1 MTCNSCKGV
10 SASVLSSGRGVSAA
24 LRPLGVA
31 ALLWLLTFLLGK
43 VAFIVLCHGAE
54 PISVGDVAAILW
66 HGLPMDLSTTAYLL
80 LLPWLCAWIAGNRPS
95 SWRWLRPL
103 LLVFNALAAIVVAA
117 CIVGDIALYP
127 FWGFK
132 LDATI
137 WTYIDSPRDAVASV
151 STTFVLLH
159 LAAFILL
166 AVCIFWCARLA
177 LPKIL
182 TDGKTGRQTTQHRT
196 LLLPLLIR
204 NLLFALVGIFLFI
217 LLRGG
222 ITESTMNVGNAYF
235 SERQFLNHAAVNPA
249 FSLLYSS
256 QKAERFD
263 FLYRSMP
270 TEEAASLLAGLYP
283 VTVPEGSVSTSSLET
298 TEPGDSSSMK
308 RPFGPSAPQGL
319 LLTPRPSILLL
330 FWEGCGGQLTASL
343 GGPTGEA
350 AITPNL
356 DSLAQSGIF
365 FSELR
370 ANSFRTDRGTLST
383 LSGHLAFPMH
393 SLMKMAMRAS
403 HLPSIARTLQAAGYT
418 TSFTYGGDLNFTNMK
433 GYLLSTGFQRT
444 VSEDDF
450 SRSERATSK
459 WGVCDSILFE
469 RLYEETATVPDGS
482 SSPFFHAALTLSSHE
497 PWDVPASFR
506 RPSDPDEKVASFR
519 YTDHHLGRLIR
530 RLRSTSLW
538 DNLLIIILP
547 DHGVLAAD
555 VRDWQDPRF
564 FHIPMMWTGGAVT
577 APATIDALMNQSDLP
592 ATLLA
597 QLDLPHDDFP
607 WSRDVLSHAYNRPF
621 TYSTF
626 NDGFAITVNN
636 SQFTTVFFD
645 NKAQRATTYGDSH
658 LQDSLTHLGKAILQ
672 RSYDHLEQ
680 LR

>member
-1 MTCNSCKGV
+1 MTCNSCKG
-10 SASVLSSGRGVSAA
+10 SSSQPRTSGWGTSAA
-24 LRPLGVA
+24 LRQMGGA

-43 VAFIVLCHGAE
+43 LAFIVVCHGAE
-54 PISVGDVAAILW
+54 PISVGDVAAIVW

-80 LLPWLCAWIAGNRPS
+80 LLPWLCAWIAGNWPS

-103 LLVFNALAAIVVAA
+103 LLAFNALAAIVIAA

-137 WTYIDSPRDAVASV
+137 WTYIDSPRDAIASV
-151 STTFVLLH
+151 STAFVLLH

-166 AVCIFWCARLA
+166 AVCIFLGARLV
-177 LPKIL
+177 LSSISIK
-182 TDGKTGRQTTQHRT
+182 GKTGRRWFLHRS
-196 LLLPLLIR
+196 PLLQFIVR
-204 NLLFALVGIFLFI
+204 NLLFALVGVLLFI
-217 LLRGG
+217 VLRGG

-235 SERQFLNHAAVNPA
+235 SDRQFLNHAAVNPA
-249 FSLLYSS
+249 FSLLSSS

-263 FLYRSMP
+263 LLYRSMP
-270 TEEAASLLAGLYP
+270 AEEAASLLAGLYP
-283 VTVPEGSVSTSSLET
+283 VTTS
-298 TEPGDSSSMK
+298 
-308 RPFGPSAPQGL
+308 PSI
-319 LLTPRPSILLL
+319 LLTSRPSILLL

-356 DSLAQSGIF
+356 DSLARSGIF

-383 LSGHLAFPMH
+383 LSGQPAYPMH

-403 HLPSIARTLQAAGYT
+403 HLPSIARTLQAAGYA

-433 GYLLSTGFQRT
+433 GYLLSTGFQHT

-469 RLYEETATVPDGS
+469 RLYEETISAVTVPDGS

-519 YTDHHLGRLIR
+519 YTDHHLGRFISH
-530 RLRSTSLW
+530 LRQTSLW

-547 DHGVLAAD
+547 DHGVLATD
-555 VRDWQDPRF
+555 VLDWQDPRF
-564 FHIPMMWTGGAVT
+564 FHIPMVWTGGAVT
-577 APATIDALMNQSDLP
+577 GSATVNALMNQSDLP
-592 ATLLA
+592 ATLLS

-607 WSRDVLSHAYNRPF
+607 WSRDVLSPAYTRPF

-636 SQFTTVFFD
+636 SQRTTGSSQTTTVFFD
-645 NKAQRATTYGDSH
+645 NKAQSATTYGDSR

-680 LR
+680 LH